1 MCVLLSRCKDIGGGD
16 GRASAVA
23 RAFWKSAIGVVHIF
37 CCMSS
42 FDGGMN
48 ACGGR
53 SVGKNSPHTAR
64 MFINIVRASSGLC
77 MW

>member
-1 MCVLLSRCKDIGGGD
+1 
-16 GRASAVA
+16 
-23 RAFWKSAIGVVHIF
+23 
-37 CCMSS
+37 MSF

-53 SVGKNSPHTAR
+53 LVGKNSLHIAR
-64 MFINIVRASSGLC
+64 MSINIVRASSGLC